1 MNKFRVYADTSV
13 FGGCFDK
20 EFSITSLEFI
30 KQVEKGIYKLII
42 SPVLLAELND
52 APIEVRNILSKLP
65 EECYEIL
72 LFTDEIIKLR
82 NKYIESGIKTSN
94 HKSDAEHVAAATI
107 SNADFIVS
115 WNSNILYILIK

>member
-82 NKYIESGIKTSN
+82 NKYIESGIKTSITN
-94 HKSDAEHVAAATI
+94 LMLNMWLLRLFQTP
-107 SNADFIVS
+107 
-115 WNSNILYILIK
+115 ILL